1 MIRYVIFDE
10 VHNIGAES
18 HGETWEHIITLI
30 RCVINYRHLY
40 QPHCC
45 IIINL
50 SASILIM
57 NTITTDSTLA
67 LPSPSTT

>member
-30 RCVINYRHLY
+30 RCVSNYHHLY
-40 QPHCC
+40 QLH
-45 IIINL
+45 
-50 SASILIM
+50 
-57 NTITTDSTLA
+57 
-67 LPSPSTT
+67 